1 VPNPTLSPAAPA
13 RLGHR
18 GLQVTLLVVTLLTAM
33 DQTIV
38 ATALPAIVGDV
49 GGRAAMAWVFAGY
62 TLSMTVVMP
71 VYGRLG
77 DLRGRRTMF
86 LGCLAGFVV
95 ASAACGAAT
104 SMTWLVI
111 LRCLQG
117 LAGGGVLVMSQA
129 VVADAVPARDRGR
142 FLAPVGLVFATASVV
157 APLLG
162 GTLTDTVGWRWIFW
176 VNLPLG
182 ALALVLAVRT
192 VPRPVGDR
200 PHGRLDLTGSCLYAA
215 AVTGLVVTTA
225 VPGPTLVLAAGT
237 LCFSAAFVRRMLRHP
252 DPLIPIGVLRNRS
265 VAVASG
271 LGFVVGSACF
281 ALVGYVPTVTE
292 AVLGLPSTASGAL
305 LLALVVGMMATTTTT
320 ARWTARTGRYRRL
333 PLVGCL
339 VGAAAL
345 AALSRID
352 DSWSVARTAVVI
364 AVLGAGVGCFMQ
376 LAVTIAQ
383 DAVPTALV
391 GSATSTVN
399 LVRELGATIGM
410 AVIGTALSGQVR
422 QVLPPLFLA
431 LAGVLALG
439 ALLSLLLPDRRL
451 SERVS

>member
-1 VPNPTLSPAAPA
+1 VA
-13 RLGHR
+13 
-18 GLQVTLLVVTLLTAM
+18 LLVVTLLTAM

-38 ATALPAIVGDV
+38 ATALPAIVDDV
-49 GGRAAMAWVFAGY
+49 GGRAGMAWVFAGY
-62 TLSMTVVMP
+62 TLAMTVVMP

-86 LGCLAGFVV
+86 MGCLAGFVV

-104 SMTWLVI
+104 SMTQLVT

-142 FLAPVGLVFATASVV
+142 FLAPVGLVFATSSVV

-182 ALALVLAVRT
+182 ALALALAVRT
-192 VPRPVGDR
+192 VPRPVGVR
-200 PHGRLDLTGSCLYAA
+200 PHGRLDRSGAGMYAV

-225 VPGPTLVLAAGT
+225 TAGHGFAWTSPTALVLAAGT
-237 LCFSAAFVRRMLRHP
+237 LLASAAFVRRMLRHP

-292 AVLGLPSTASGAL
+292 AVLGLPPTASGAL
-305 LLALVVGMMATTTTT
+305 LLALVLGMMATTTTT

-345 AALSRID
+345 ATMAGID
-352 DSWSVARTAVVI
+352 DGWGVPRTAAVI

-376 LAVTIAQ
+376 LATVIAQ

-391 GSATSTVN
+391 GSATSTVS

-410 AVIGTALSGQVR
+410 AVIGTALSGRVLP
-422 QVLPPLFLA
+422 VLPPLFLA
-431 LAGVLALG
+431 LAGVLVLG
-439 ALLSLLLPDRRL
+439 ALLSLMLPNRAL
-451 SERVS
+451 SQHVV